1 MSTSTVARKFLAY
14 VALAIM
20 GVPLAIWLLGSSAYP
35 ETSVDD
41 AGRYKLVAADG
52 SLFDRA
58 SLKGRPNVVYF
69 GYTQCADP
77 CRTMLRRVLK
87 VRKSLGQS
95 ASDLPV
101 VFISIDPAHDTPER
115 LAAFAKELG
124 AKELGGEIQAL
135 TGNPAVLDK
144 IADRAGVFVRRVAAA
159 DGRETLD
166 HTTSAFLY
174 DRNDFFVDII
184 APTDS
189 DAAFAQKLQ
198 KLLAEPAPAASAKIL
213 ATHQAGN

>member
-1 MSTSTVARKFLAY
+1 MSTSTVARIFLAS

-58 SLKGRPNVVYF
+58 SLKGRPNIVYF
-69 GYTQCADP
+69 GYTQCPDP
-77 CRTMLRRVLK
+77 CRTMLRRVLM

-124 AKELGGEIQAL
+124 GEIQAL

-144 IADRAGVFVRRVAAA
+144 VADRAGVFVRRVAAA

-189 DAAFAQKLQ
+189 DAVFAQKLQ
-198 KLLAEPAPAASAKIL
+198 KLLAEPAPAAPARIL
-213 ATHQAGN
+213 AIHKAGK

>member
-1 MSTSTVARKFLAY
+1 MSTSTVARKFLVY

-101 VFISIDPAHDTPER
+101 VFISIDPANDTPER
-115 LAAFAKELG
+115 LAAFAKELD
-124 AKELGGEIQAL
+124 GEIQAL
-135 TGNPAVLDK
+135 TGNPAVVEQV
-144 IADRAGVFVRRVAAA
+144 ADRAGVFVGRVAAPG
-159 DGRETLD
+159 GREALD
-166 HTTSAFLY
+166 HTMSAFLY
-174 DRNDFFVDII
+174 DRNDLFVDII

-189 DAAFAQKLQ
+189 DAVFVQKLQ
-198 KLLAEPAPAASAKIL
+198 KLLAEPTPAAPTRIL